1 MLVNYFNQHDP
12 LDKPSFRFHVH
23 ILTSCYNFFNPYGNQ
38 VVHPLKRSDH
48 IEAIECQT
56 EFPFLCYLLLEYQ
69 SDSFVFQNCM
79 YYIHHYTALK
89 KHSIY
94 IHRYGDPLLRSCVRA
109 HWKSNW
115 PILELM
121 IFISR
126 REKEKERNILKD
138 FDIDLSAD
146 LFIPVIATLI
156 DFHNFWLYHY
166 TGVNYN

>member
-1 MLVNYFNQHDP
+1 MLVNYFNQHDQ

-48 IEAIECQT
+48 IEAIECQSSL
-56 EFPFLCYLLLEYQ
+56 FCVICFWNIMQ

-121 IFISR
+121 TFISW

-146 LFIPVIATLI
+146 LFIDTC
-156 DFHNFWLYHY
+156 NSY
-166 TGVNYN
+166 VNWFP

>member
-1 MLVNYFNQHDP
+1 MPARVPFSVLFASGISVWLICFSK
-12 LDKPSFRFHVH
+12 LHVLH
-23 ILTSCYNFFNPYGNQ
+23 TSLYGFKKTQ
-38 VVHPLKRSDH
+38 
-48 IEAIECQT
+48 
-56 EFPFLCYLLLEYQ
+56 YL
-69 SDSFVFQNCM
+69 
-79 YYIHHYTALK
+79 YT
-89 KHSIY
+89 Y
-94 IHRYGDPLLRSCVRA
+94 RYGDPLLRSCVRA

-166 TGVNYN
+166 TGVSYN